1 MLSPFC
7 HQNIHMISRQR
18 QNSAPVSAPKALCRP
33 LGAVLPAGGDLC
45 SLIFFTNPCMNGDT
59 IQYSN
64 VAIWKIHENP
74 VYMKVRMGKSSING
88 EIVQQAMFDYWRVL
102 IRSDI
107 CIVNIYYCKTK
118 NMSYIRVVSKWS
130 IFSPTSHGSSWF
142 IMVHHG
148 FIISHVETNPNT
160 SQSATLGNSKPGP
173 PGAIVVLG

>member
-1 MLSPFC
+1 
-7 HQNIHMISRQR
+7 
-18 QNSAPVSAPKALCRP
+18 
-33 LGAVLPAGGDLC
+33 
-45 SLIFFTNPCMNGDT
+45 MNGDT